1 MYSIKDIS
9 EYIVA
14 LIAAF
19 GHHFS
24 ISDTEAY
31 QYLRKYGAINIAQD
45 YYDVMHTQSFDDM
58 VQSMAIYCRRKG
70 GNL

>member
-31 QYLRKYGAINIAQD
+31 QYLRIHSHSTIWYRVWLSIAD
-45 YYDVMHTQSFDDM
+45 GKEVIYDDT
-58 VQSMAIYCRRKG
+58 
-70 GNL
+70 LPWL

>member
-31 QYLRKYGAINIAQD
+31 AYTVIRRYGTEYGYLLP
-45 YYDVMHTQSFDDM
+45 TE
-58 VQSMAIYCRRKG
+58 RR
-70 GNL
+70 